1 MEHMGMYVAT
11 LLLFL
16 LPACLLWVPW
26 KDSLKNG
33 RRFSPQDRRP
43 HCQRAALVIGSLG
56 AVAAMGFFSS
66 WIHNGGSPH
75 GLTPPSGLWQI
86 FRPIAEILVVA
97 TVIAGAFGKG
107 KGRLLL
113 VGSAISICFVIYLL
127 AALEMN

>member
-1 MEHMGMYVAT
+1 
-11 LLLFL
+11 
-16 LPACLLWVPW
+16 
-26 KDSLKNG
+26 
-33 RRFSPQDRRP
+33 
-43 HCQRAALVIGSLG
+43 
-56 AVAAMGFFSS
+56 MGFFSS